1 MASSDA
7 STQSR
12 LDRTIPSTV
21 PARTPASASN
31 ISLSTKR
38 PETAK
43 QEADGQVRRQQF
55 VESLPTITKLQIEQ
69 PTTVKVE
76 NVIGYAA
83 VPVGIAGP
91 LTITGDHQKSTVFAP
106 LATTEST
113 LVASCARGCKAFQAS
128 GGVKALATREA
139 MSRSPIF
146 RFNTVDDAVRF
157 WKQLPALEPEIR
169 ASARSTSRY
178 AKLISITPHIISREV
193 HVKFCYTC
201 GDASGQN
208 MTTIATHKACQ
219 DLLKRYGKDLQVVG
233 FQIEGQLATDKKLSL
248 RTDGDPRGV
257 EVMAWG
263 VLSDE
268 TCRRV
273 LGQPAEAI
281 HLASQLGRDGS
292 IRGGMCGN
300 NVNTANI
307 LAAMFIACG
316 QDAAS
321 VLESGWSQ
329 LTTAYDYETKELTAT
344 LFIPSLVVASVGG
357 GTAYATQKEAL
368 GLVGC
373 VGEGR
378 KWALAET
385 ICAFALALDLSTL
398 SAVGN
403 DTFSQSHARLARP
416 AKL

>member
-1 MASSDA
+1 MASSNA
-7 STQSR
+7 GMQIPLEHTSSYPTKSR
-12 LDRTIPSTV
+12 TALNRSPSTKQRE
-21 PARTPASASN
+21 A
-31 ISLSTKR
+31 
-38 PETAK
+38 AK
-43 QEADGQVRRQQF
+43 QQAASQAKRQEIIEA
-55 VESLPTITKLQIEQ
+55 LPTTTKLQVKQ
-69 PTTVKVE
+69 STTVKVE

-83 VPVGIAGP
+83 IPVGIAGP
-91 LTITGDHQKSTVFAP
+91 LTITGDHQKSTVYAP

-128 GGVKALATREA
+128 GGLRALATREA
-139 MSRSPIF
+139 MSRSPVF

-157 WKQLPALEPEIR
+157 WKQIPALEPELR
-169 ASARSTSRY
+169 ASAQTTSRY
-178 AKLISITPHIISREV
+178 AKLISITPHIISKEV

-208 MTTIATHKACQ
+208 MTTIATHKACK
-219 DLLKRYGKDLQVVG
+219 DLLKRYGKDIGVAG

-248 RTDGDPRGV
+248 RTNSDPRGV

-263 VLSDE
+263 VVSDE
-268 TCRRV
+268 TCRKV

-281 HLASQLGRDGS
+281 HRASQSGQMGA
-292 IRGGMCGN
+292 IRGGMMGN
-300 NVNTANI
+300 NINTANI

-321 VLESGWSQ
+321 VLESGWTQ
-329 LTTAYDYETKELTAT
+329 LTTTYDYDTKELTAT

-357 GTAYATQKEAL
+357 GTAYATQREAL
-368 GLVGC
+368 GLLNC
-373 VGEGR
+373 VGEGK

-403 DTFSQSHARLARP
+403 DTFSQSHARMARP

>member
-1 MASSDA
+1 MASSHVDTR
-7 STQSR
+7 TQTAQTNS
-12 LDRTIPSTV
+12 LTTPV
-21 PARTPASASN
+21 RTPSSASN
-31 ISLSTKR
+31 NSISTGKR
-38 PETAK
+38 GETAK
-43 QEADGQVRRQQF
+43 QLAAEARRQKF
-55 VESLPTITKLQIEQ
+55 EESLPTTTNIQIKQ
-69 PTTVKVE
+69 SIPLTVE

-91 LTITGDHQKSTVFAP
+91 LTITGDHQKSTVYAP
-106 LATTEST
+106 LATTEPT
-113 LVASCARGCKAFQAS
+113 LVASCGRGCKAFQQS
-128 GGVKALATREA
+128 GGIKALATREA
-139 MSRSPIF
+139 MSRAPVF

-157 WKQLPALEPEIR
+157 WKQLPALEPELR
-169 ASARSTSRY
+169 ASAQTTSRY
-178 AKLISITPHIISREV
+178 GKLISITPHIISKEV

-208 MTTIATHKACQ
+208 MTTIATHKACS
-219 DLLKRYGKDLQVVG
+219 DLLKRHGKNLRVVG
-233 FQIEGQLATDKKLSL
+233 FLIEGQLSTDKKLSL
-248 RTDGDPRGV
+248 RTNGDPRGV

-268 TCRRV
+268 TCRKV
-273 LGQPAEAI
+273 LGQPAETI
-281 HLASQLGRDGS
+281 HTAAQLIKDGA

-300 NVNTANI
+300 NINTANI

-321 VLESGWSQ
+321 VLESGWTQ
-329 LTTAYDYETKELTAT
+329 LTTAYDYDTKELTAT
-344 LFIPSLVVASVGG
+344 LFIPSLVVGSVGG

-368 GLVGC
+368 GLLGC
-373 VGEGR
+373 VGEGK

>member
-1 MASSDA
+1 MASSNA
-7 STQSR
+7 S
-12 LDRTIPSTV
+12 PSIV
-21 PARTPASASN
+21 
-31 ISLSTKR
+31 KQW
-38 PETAK
+38 ETAK
-43 QEADGQVRRQQF
+43 QLAAGQVRRQQF
-55 VESLPTITKLQIEQ
+55 EEILPTTTRIQVQQ
-69 PTTVKVE
+69 PTRLTVE

-83 VPVGIAGP
+83 VPIGIAGP
-91 LTITGDHQKSTVFAP
+91 LTITGEHQKSTVYAP
-106 LATTEST
+106 LATTEPT

-128 GGVKALATREA
+128 GGIKALATREA
-139 MSRSPIF
+139 MSRSPVF
-146 RFNTVDDAVRF
+146 RFDTVDDAVRF
-157 WKQLPALEPEIR
+157 WKQLPALEPELR
-169 ASARSTSRY
+169 VSAQSTTRHGR
-178 AKLISITPHIISREV
+178 LISITPHIICREV

-208 MTTIATHKACQ
+208 MTTIATHKACT
-219 DLLKRYGKDLQVVG
+219 DLLKRHGKDLRVVG

-248 RTDGDPRGV
+248 RTDGNPRGV

-268 TCRRV
+268 TCCKI

-281 HLASQLGRDGS
+281 HLASQLGKEGA

-307 LAAMFIACG
+307 FAAMFIACG

-321 VLESGWSQ
+321 VLESGWAQ
-329 LTTAYDYETKELTAT
+329 LTTAYDLETKELTAT
-344 LFIPSLVVASVGG
+344 LFIPSLVVGTVGG
-357 GTAYATQKEAL
+357 GTGYATQKEAL
-368 GLVGC
+368 GLLGC
-373 VGEGR
+373 LGEGR

-403 DTFSQSHARLARP
+403 DTFSQSHARMARP

>member
-1 MASSDA
+1 M
-7 STQSR
+7 R
-12 LDRTIPSTV
+12 
-21 PARTPASASN
+21 
-31 ISLSTKR
+31 R
-38 PETAK
+38 P
-43 QEADGQVRRQQF
+43 QF
-55 VESLPTITKLQIEQ
+55 VEALPTITKLQIEQ
-69 PTTVKVE
+69 PTMVRVE
-76 NVIGYAA
+76 NVVGYAA

-91 LTITGDHQKSTVFAP
+91 LTITGDHQKSTVYAP

-113 LVASCARGCKAFQAS
+113 LVASCARGCKAFQAC
-128 GGVKALATREA
+128 GGIKALATREA
-139 MSRSPIF
+139 MSRSPMF

-157 WKQLPALEPEIR
+157 WKQVPALEPELR
-169 ASARSTSRY
+169 VSAQSTSRY
-178 AKLISITPHIISREV
+178 AKLISITPHIISKEV

-208 MTTIATHKACQ
+208 MTTIATHKACK
-219 DLLKRYGKDLQVVG
+219 DLLKRYGKDLRVVG
-233 FQIEGQLATDKKLSL
+233 FHVEGQLSTDKKLSL

-281 HLASQLGRDGS
+281 HNASRLATDGA

-300 NVNTANI
+300 NPNTANI

-321 VLESGWSQ
+321 VLESGWAQ
-329 LTTAYDYETKELTAT
+329 FTTAYDYETKELTAT

-368 GLVGC
+368 ALLGC

-385 ICAFALALDLSTL
+385 ICAFALALDLSLL

-403 DTFSQSHARLARP
+403 DTFSQSHARMARP